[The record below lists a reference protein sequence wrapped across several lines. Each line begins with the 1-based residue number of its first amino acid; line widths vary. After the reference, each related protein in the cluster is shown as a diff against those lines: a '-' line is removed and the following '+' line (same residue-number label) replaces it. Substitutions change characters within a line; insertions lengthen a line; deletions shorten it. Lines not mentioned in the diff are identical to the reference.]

1 MVCQYFPYISIIIWR
16 PILRFEI
23 GQKSIDMTYSLLR
36 CSPRFLFSTGNAIS
50 RHLPLRQ
57 GREDVVP
64 LVRYRGASMTTSEG
78 TSMILIR
85 VSKFLHFFLI
95 YHLAI
100 SCSWRLFRKDIP
112 LSSHGKVL
120 LMNPPNFGELFELST
135 FFLMSKHPA
144 YPNRF
149 MFWTLVLP
157 MFGTCRLASWRRGDP
172 VMIAICCNALG
183 SLDRNPII
191 IEPQN
196 ECWLLTP
203 LKLVVMSQE
212 GCEHV

>member
-85 VSKFLHFFLI
+85 VSKFLHFFWSITWLFHVLGDSSERTSL
-95 YHLAI
+95 YHHMAKFCWWTHQILENCLNCPHFFWCPNTQLTPRDSCFGLWSFPCLARAG
-100 SCSWRLFRKDIP
+100 WRLGVGATQWWLQYVATPSGRWIETQ
-112 LSSHGKVL
+112 SSLNHR
-120 LMNPPNFGELFELST
+120 MN
-135 FFLMSKHPA
+135 
-144 YPNRF
+144 
-149 MFWTLVLP
+149 V
-157 MFGTCRLASWRRGDP
+157 
-172 VMIAICCNALG
+172 
-183 SLDRNPII
+183 
-191 IEPQN
+191 
-196 ECWLLTP
+196 
-203 LKLVVMSQE
+203 
-212 GCEHV
+212 GC